1 MRVIPDHAGQAPEIN
16 TEAQMNQQPADLP
29 RFVQIIGRYR
39 SLIGIMAVLG
49 LLVGVVLAALN
60 PAVFTSEALVS
71 YQPVC
76 PAGAICG
83 GPEFAL
89 NSGTVKLPGSL
100 TVGTQV
106 TPTAANVLTVSAV
119 GGTAAQAEAAA
130 DAAARQIADARA
142 LSYQGQQGSGVTIEP
157 ATTATGR
164 PQQLSSDALRGAV
177 LGLLLGIL
185 AALAASRTTIDPMT
199 ARRGVGFGAGE
210 EDKATGRGAGYAPT
224 GVWLTDLAREQ
235 VEWQTDLDTSVGRS
249 QADPPWLTAGR

>member
-1 MRVIPDHAGQAPEIN
+1 
-16 TEAQMNQQPADLP
+16 MNQQPADLP

-60 PAVFTSEALVS
+60 PAVFTSKALVS
-71 YQPVC
+71 YQPAC

-177 LGLLLGIL
+177 LGVLLGIL

-199 ARRGVGFGAGE
+199 APRGFGAGE
-210 EDKATGRGAGYAPT
+210 EDKAVGRRAGYAPT

-235 VEWQTDLDTSVGRS
+235 VERQTDLDTSVGRS
-249 QADPPWLTAGR
+249 QADPPWVTVGR